1 MSKYPDCFNG
11 IGTFD
16 GRYHIIID
24 PTVSPVIH
32 PPRRVPIALK
42 DDIKE
47 ELDEMVSKGIIP

>member
-1 MSKYPDCFNG
+1 MLKYPDCFNG
-11 IGTFD
+11 IGKFD
-16 GRYHIIID
+16 GRYHINIV

-42 DDIKE
+42 DDTKE